1 MCVSIAHVFVDWLE
15 CSFCGTYLTLA
26 VIWHFHVEG
35 LDCEDLGRLRYYFAL
50 FSQHLSALLLSKV
63 HKFYIFWL
71 SWFNYYIIHWTTCI
85 HITCSSTSKGLIFVD
100 RFMGYWTHPL
110 IISISMWNLNR
121 EAHLIL
127 FARCWSS
134 DDCILPMIQIFIKL
148 RNFWRP
154 TLWHNRYSGLLRN
167 IGLLYHR
174 SILRGMLWI
183 GTVSILLG
191 LNLLC

>member
-1 MCVSIAHVFVDWLE
+1 MCVSIAYVFVDGLE
-15 CSFCGTYLTLA
+15 CSFRGTYLTLA
-26 VIWHFHVEG
+26 VSWHFHVEG
-35 LDCEDLGRLRYYFAL
+35 LDCEDLGRLRYYFSL

-63 HKFYIFWL
+63 HKLYIFWL

-85 HITCSSTSKGLIFVD
+85 HIACSPASKSLIFVD
-100 RFMGYWTHPL
+100 RFMGNWTHPL
-110 IISISMWNLNR
+110 VISISMRNLNR
-121 EAHLIL
+121 EAHLIF

-134 DDCILPMIQIFIKL
+134 DDCVLPKIQIFIIM
-148 RNFWRP
+148 RHVRRP
-154 TLWHNRYSGLLRN
+154 TLWHNRYSGLLRD

-183 GTVSILLG
+183 GTISILLD